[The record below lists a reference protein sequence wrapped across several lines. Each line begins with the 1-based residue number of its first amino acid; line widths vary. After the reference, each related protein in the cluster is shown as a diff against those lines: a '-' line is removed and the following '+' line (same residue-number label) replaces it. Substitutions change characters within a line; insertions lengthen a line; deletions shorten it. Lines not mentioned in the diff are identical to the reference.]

1 MNFDVSIKT
10 KFAKK
15 NKIKSLTM
23 YTCKAGAQEIRD
35 VFDCFYFLGK
45 NGNVDSPLHFSQ
57 FSLEC
62 IYPQEGCAVKVL
74 YLIFLLVLSLGQ
86 QEN

>member
-1 MNFDVSIKT
+1 
-10 KFAKK
+10 
-15 NKIKSLTM
+15 M
-23 YTCKAGAQEIRD
+23 YTCKAGAQEIRN
-35 VFDCFYFLGK
+35 VFVFVFFFLGK
-45 NGNVDSPLHFSQ
+45 NGNVDSPLDFSQ